1 MFVRLF
7 PVHMTKTQG
16 LPSYSQVVST
26 APSWPDY
33 VTTFS
38 RSTKVSIS

>member
-7 PVHMTKTQG
+7 LVRMTKMQG
-16 LPSYSQVVST
+16 LPSCSQVVLT
-26 APSWPDY
+26 APFWPDY

-38 RSTKVSIS
+38 HSTKVSIS